1 MLASSLAAARYAAA
15 SEESINI
22 GYGIQVGIG
31 IGQNRAAIIEA
42 SDLWHVGVPHAVHLT
57 TPVPNVSGGKDRVFG
72 HQIFQSETGLFH
84 IAGTIVRILSAYLQ

>member
-31 IGQNRAAIIEA
+31 IGQDRAAIIEA
-42 SDLWHVGVPHAVHLT
+42 SDLWHVGVPYAVHLA
-57 TPVPNVSGGKDRVFG
+57 TPVPNVTGGKHSVFG
-72 HQIFQSETGLFH
+72 HQVFQSETGLFNV
-84 IAGTIVRILSAYLQ
+84 AGAIVGILSAYL